1 MEEIILELIEEKK
14 YGRLR
19 ETLSEMNPA
28 DIALIFEEIPDRDKS
43 VVFRVLPKELAAEV
57 FVEMDSIENLGVII
71 NHLKEQKINL
81 FDIDLDKVQRG
92 NFECINALMGMYLP
106 RRVPHAAV
114 IASISTLEGVIS
126 IEEV

>member
-57 FVEMDSIENLGVII
+57 FVEMDSDMQLLLIKAFSDAELRAVMD
-71 NHLKEQKINL
+71 EL
-81 FDIDLDKVQRG
+81 FMDDTVDIVD
-92 NFECINALMGMYLP
+92 EMP
-106 RRVPHAAV
+106 
-114 IASISTLEGVIS
+114 ASVAKRILQQTDSETRSL
-126 IEEV
+126 